1 MARLLTVINERKKVC
16 EEYRRKLEEE
26 YIEKQRKVYEEKLA
40 LEAKKKEHEPYV
52 PEITRQLVQAKFRD
66 LKRGVDNT
74 DYIKEAVQ
82 IKRSKSEEM
91 KKLQEK
97 YDYKKKKIV
106 KLDEKVDE
114 KEKDSVMRQFKSG
127 IEQQLDNDSL
137 KISQNEVLR
146 SHVKNWK
153 MLNLK
158 QRRIVL
164 GFLNARRAKDAKAEF
179 LKELN
184 LLGQKIAYDNAQK
197 RLQEENKVKV

>member
-114 KEKDSVMRQFKSG
+114 KEKDSVQFIYNPAFMHRMS
-127 IEQQLDNDSL
+127 N
-137 KISQNEVLR
+137 KIICAVEDD
-146 SHVKNWK
+146 W
-153 MLNLK
+153 
-158 QRRIVL
+158 I
-164 GFLNARRAKDAKAEF
+164 
-179 LKELN
+179 
-184 LLGQKIAYDNAQK
+184 
-197 RLQEENKVKV
+197 